1 VEKAM
6 AVARGLNQGP
16 SVKEA
21 EAQQRSDEALVCY
34 TLQGGDG

>member
-1 VEKAM
+1 M

-16 SVKEA
+16 SLKEA
-21 EAQQRSDEALVCY
+21 EAQRRREEVLVCY